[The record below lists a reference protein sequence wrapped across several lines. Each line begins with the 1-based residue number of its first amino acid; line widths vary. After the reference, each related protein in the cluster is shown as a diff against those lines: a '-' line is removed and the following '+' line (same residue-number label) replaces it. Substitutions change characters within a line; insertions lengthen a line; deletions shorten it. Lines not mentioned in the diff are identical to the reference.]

1 MIERPRI
8 SGRRIRVLL
17 ASAVLAVGVAVPAHV
32 AAAPTA
38 AATTTACYAATPTKT
53 FSSIVGNRKAWY
65 NIKWCSSGGKITS
78 VSLFWC
84 DGSGSVIYAYTGCSV
99 KTTTGIGASYY
110 GVSGKW
116 TFRSGAAGAYIYSYI
131 TVTSRHNANG
141 TYSGTWC
148 LNC

>member
-1 MIERPRI
+1 MIERRRN
-8 SGRRIRVLL
+8 SGRRIRLLL
-17 ASAVLAVGVAVPAHV
+17 ASAVLAVGVAMPVHV
-32 AAAPTA
+32 APAPAA
-38 AATTTACYAATPTKT
+38 AATTTCYTATPTKT
-53 FSSIVGNRKAWY
+53 FSQWVGNRKAWY

-84 DGSGSVIYAYTGCSV
+84 DGNGSVAYYHTGCSV
-99 KTTTGIGASYY
+99 KTTTGTGASYY

-116 TFRSGAAGAYIYSYI
+116 NFRSGAAGAYIYSFI
-131 TVTSRHNANG
+131 TVKARHNANG

>member
-1 MIERPRI
+1 MFCWRPRCWL
-8 SGRRIRVLL
+8 SASRCRPTSRPPRRPRL
-17 ASAVLAVGVAVPAHV
+17 A
-32 AAAPTA
+32 A
-38 AATTTACYAATPTKT
+38 AATCYVATPTKT
-53 FSSIVGNRKAWY
+53 FPQAAGNRKAWY

-84 DGSGSVIYAYTGCSV
+84 DGSGGGIYAYTSCSV
-99 KTTTGIGASYY
+99 KTTTGTGASYY

-116 TFRSGAAGAYIYSYI
+116 TFRTGALGYYIYSNI
-131 TVTSRHNANG
+131 TVTARHNANG